1 VSRGVQIILPGLFD
15 LPLQELDARF
25 IATDLPALNRILGLS
40 SVRDNSDFTIDAMLS
55 STLNMKLE
63 VSEDGASGAEAGAG
77 EASWGE
83 ARWARGLAM
92 AQACAEDHQDPRRLL
107 LAEAIHLQA
116 DMHGAIAVPIS
127 NDNENL
133 SDIEIIINDLGDLFN
148 VDCDIRSIGD
158 GRFLLQLKQFDSP
171 THYPHPLSILGKS
184 ISPFIEQSREI
195 LPWYRLVNE
204 FQMFMYQHPVNQR
217 RQLEGRLMINSLWVW
232 GAGERPTLDLQPQ
245 WYCDDPLLNRFASSL
260 GLAVES
266 CRNIAAGDDSNDA
279 VIVDL
284 RLLQYLKSG
293 LDWNLDELLLD
304 IERSI
309 LGPALKS
316 LPRRPGPLKLRAGY
330 RLDFELKS
338 ADRFKFWRRP
348 GSLETWRQ
356 ATS

>member
-1 VSRGVQIILPGLFD
+1 VSPGVQIILPGLFD
-15 LPLQELDARF
+15 LPLEELEARF
-25 IATDLPALNRILGLS
+25 IVDDLPALNRILGLS
-40 SVRDNSDFTIDAMLS
+40 SARDNNDFTLDAMLS
-55 STLNMKLE
+55 SALNIRPQ
-63 VSEDGASGAEAGAG
+63 VSGSGAG
-77 EASWGE
+77 ETE
-83 ARWARGLAM
+83 AGGADGLAM
-92 AQACAEDHQDPRRLL
+92 AQACANDHQDPRRLL

-127 NDNENL
+127 SDSENKD
-133 SDIEIIINDLGDLFN
+133 DIYIIINDLGDLFN
-148 VDCDIRSIGD
+148 VDCDIKSIGE
-158 GRFLLQLKQFDSP
+158 GRYLLELKQFDSP

-217 RQLEGRLMINSLWVW
+217 RQLEGRLTINSLWVW
-232 GAGERPTLDLQPQ
+232 GAGEQPTLDLQPQ

-260 GLAVES
+260 GLPLES

-304 IERSI
+304 IDRSI
-309 LGPALKS
+309 LEPLLKS
-316 LPRRPGPLKLRAGY
+316 LPRRPGPLKLRGGY
-330 RLDFELKS
+330 HLDFELRP

-348 GSLETWRQ
+348 GSLEAWRQ

>member
-1 VSRGVQIILPGLFD
+1 VSPGVQIILPGLFD
-15 LPLQELDARF
+15 LPLEELDARF
-25 IATDLPALNRILGLS
+25 IVDDLPALNRILSLS
-40 SVRDNSDFTIDAMLS
+40 SACDNNDFTLDAMLS
-55 STLNMKLE
+55 SALNIRPE
-63 VSEDGASGAEAGAG
+63 VSGSGVNGAGADGVSADGAGADGVK
-77 EASWGE
+77 
-83 ARWARGLAM
+83 GLAM
-92 AQACAEDHQDPRRLL
+92 AQACVDDHQDPRRLL

-116 DMHGAIAVPIS
+116 DMHGAIAIPIS
-127 NDNENL
+127 PDSTNED
-133 SDIEIIINDLGDLFN
+133 DIDIIIKDLGDLFK
-148 VDCDIRSIGD
+148 VDCDIKSIGD
-158 GRFLLQLKQFDSP
+158 GRYLLQLKQFDSP

-217 RQLEGRLMINSLWVW
+217 RQLEGRLTINSLWVW
-232 GAGERPTLDLQPQ
+232 GAGERPATDLQPF

-260 GLAVES
+260 GLPIES
-266 CRNIAAGDDSNDA
+266 CRNIATGDDSKNA

-316 LPRRPGPLKLRAGY
+316 LPRRPGPLKLRGGY
-330 RLDFELKS
+330 HLDFELKS

-348 GSLETWRQ
+348 GSLEAWRQ
-356 ATS
+356 ATP